1 MEEPTYKRAASDFTK
16 SAGEMADTVKSS
28 VGEMAETAKTQA
40 AKAADTA
47 QTVAMDTVGD
57 LEKRIR
63 DNPTQSALVA
73 AGIGLVLGILLS
85 R

>member
-1 MEEPTYKRAASDFTK
+1 MEEQTYKRAASDFTQ
-16 SAGEMADTVKSS
+16 SMGDMADT
-28 VGEMAETAKTQA
+28 AKAQA
-40 AKAADTA
+40 AKAVDTA
-47 QTVAMDTVGD
+47 QTAAIDTVGD

>member
-1 MEEPTYKRAASDFTK
+1 VLFEKVIQVEEQTYKRAAADFTQ
-16 SAGEMADTVKSS
+16 S
-28 VGEMAETAKTQA
+28 VGEMADTAKTQA
-40 AKAADTA
+40 AKAVDTA
-47 QTVAMDTVGD
+47 QTAALDTVGD